1 MNRDEYIQNLEEKV
15 QELTKTL
22 ECMIQAQEE
31 DYRTVSADLHDELG
45 QSLTSILLRIKM
57 LQGEVELSRIQSALG
72 ELESQVKESLTEVRR
87 FSKFL
92 RPIILE
98 TMGLIPAL
106 EWHVENF
113 EAQTG
118 IRTYFKYNAQRIRF
132 PEKVETHVYRI
143 QQEAFN
149 NIYKHARATMVAV
162 AVSYQ
167 QGRFVLSIRDY
178 GAGFDTS
185 QTTNGMGLL
194 GMRERAK
201 LLGGT
206 LTIQSTVGKGT
217 HILLDCMIQEE
228 SLNAELVREKASIN
242 IERTQGGR

>member
-1 MNRDEYIQNLEEKV
+1 MNKEKRMEELECKV
-15 QELTKTL
+15 EELTRTL

-57 LQGEVELSRIQSALG
+57 LQGEKEMSRIQAALDD
-72 ELESQVKESLTEVRR
+72 LEVQVKDTLTEVRR

-106 EWHVENF
+106 EWHAENF

-149 NIYKHARATMVAV
+149 NIYKYAHATMIAV

-178 GAGFDTS
+178 GKGFDVD
-185 QTTNGMGLL
+185 QVTNGMGLL

-206 LTIQSTVGKGT
+206 LSIHSTIGKGT

-228 SLNAELVREKASIN
+228 S
-242 IERTQGGR
+242 